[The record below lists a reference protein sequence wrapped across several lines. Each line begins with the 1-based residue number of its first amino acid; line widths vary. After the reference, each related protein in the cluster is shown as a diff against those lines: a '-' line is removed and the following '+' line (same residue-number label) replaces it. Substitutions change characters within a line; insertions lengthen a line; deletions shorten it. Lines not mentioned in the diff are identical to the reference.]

1 MCEVTVTPIVH
12 RTQRTVKVVEP
23 VMGVNPIVTSLTL
36 GVLGVGMGALAYTQ
50 ADYLSRPENRSDM
63 TMGDPQA
70 IRQAGLAIV
79 GLGAILLTIGGID
92 AWRAADDATDLED
105 VRSVGVR
112 SVSPC
117 PIQPFG
123 NQLIHVRLEGV
134 DPIWRSDAYGRVRLP
149 MRRVPTA
156 ALPQGAHPF
165 LAWFGDF
172 RPAQVSLDDR
182 NWNALT
188 LALLQD
194 PQSRVYEEALE
205 GLSAPPSVTG
215 SPSATPP
222 PGSDLREPVPA
233 AEEANPPA
241 VDNILKLIEKCKGQ
255 GSAGDV
261 ARAYAGYKA
270 LDGSDLEP
278 ATKRVWEMEIQSRC
292 KADRRRT
299 EE

>member
-1 MCEVTVTPIVH
+1 
-12 RTQRTVKVVEP
+12 
-23 VMGVNPIVTSLTL
+23 
-36 GVLGVGMGALAYTQ
+36 
-50 ADYLSRPENRSDM
+50 
-63 TMGDPQA
+63 
-70 IRQAGLAIV
+70 
-79 GLGAILLTIGGID
+79 
-92 AWRAADDATDLED
+92 
-105 VRSVGVR
+105 
-112 SVSPC
+112 
-117 PIQPFG
+117 
-123 NQLIHVRLEGV
+123 
-134 DPIWRSDAYGRVRLP
+134 

-233 AEEANPPA
+233 AEEATPPA